1 MKERLTTLLLAI
13 GAFALFY
20 AMFIG
25 SSGGPELPATARP
38 TSIEREGNGQY
49 AAAEWLRRSGYE
61 VLSWRETY
69 AGLGNAARGDL
80 LVVTLPVTSGIE
92 TTELPALDRWLRAG
106 NTLLVLAP
114 LADAPDWTLGDL
126 PQFDLTALTGLE
138 FDEPP
143 RPQQNADAAPP
154 NVDAPPD
161 ADAPAIPAQLRAVVQ
176 NAVPRAPHALLD
188 GVSVVRGVS
197 DQARSVWRLR
207 VPYEGF
213 ALELARD
220 RDSNAGV
227 VWLRA
232 LGQGRIIIG
241 GYASL
246 LSNRMLG
253 EADNARLLA
262 NIVGG
267 VVRPGGRVL
276 FDDGHHGLRPDYD
289 PQQFFGDRRLHW
301 TIAIVLAGWLAWVL
315 GGTRL
320 RTPDS
325 ALRSPAST
333 DLVRASGEFFAR
345 VVAPHAAARRLFEL
359 FFERLR
365 ISRQASRGE
374 AAPWDWLET
383 HPRVAS
389 ADVGQLKAW
398 YADARGG
405 RRLPLRD
412 LHNLILRIDGQ
423 TS

>member
-1 MKERLTTLLLAI
+1 MKERLTTLLLAF
-13 GAFALFY
+13 GAFVLFY

-25 SSGGPELPATARP
+25 SSGGPELPAIARP

-61 VLSWRETY
+61 VVSWRQAY
-69 AGLGNAARGDL
+69 AGLGQAARGDL
-80 LVVTLPVTSGIE
+80 LIVTLPVTSGIA
-92 TTELPALDRWLRAG
+92 TAELPALDRWVRAG
-106 NTLLVLAP
+106 NTVLVLAP
-114 LADAPDWTLGDL
+114 LADAPDWTMGEL

-143 RPQQNADAAPP
+143 QPKRRVGAVPP
-154 NVDAPPD
+154 NVG
-161 ADAPAIPAQLRAVVQ
+161 APATPLPFRAVLQ
-176 NAVPRAPHALLD
+176 HAVPRAPHALFE
-188 GVSVVRGVS
+188 GVSSIRGVS
-197 DQARSVWRLR
+197 DQVRGVWRLR
-207 VPYEGF
+207 VPYGGF

-227 VWLRA
+227 LWLRA
-232 LGQGRIIIG
+232 LGQGRIIVA
-241 GYASL
+241 GYASMI
-246 LSNRMLG
+246 SNRMLG
-253 EADNARLLA
+253 EAGNARLLA

-267 VVRPGGRVL
+267 FVRPGGRVL

-289 PQQFFGDRRLHW
+289 PQQFFGDRRLYS

-320 RTPDS
+320 RTPDT

-333 DLVRASGEFFAR
+333 DLVHATGAFFAR

-365 ISRQASRGE
+365 ISRR
-374 AAPWDWLET
+374 APRDSTAHWEWLES
-383 HPRVAS
+383 HPRIAA
-389 ADVGQLKAW
+389 ADIERLKAW
-398 YADARGG
+398 YAAAHGG

-423 TS
+423 IT

>member
-25 SSGGPELPATARP
+25 SSGGPELPAIARP
-38 TSIEREGNGQY
+38 TSVEREGNGQY
-49 AAAEWLRRSGYE
+49 AAAEWLRRSGYD
-61 VLSWRETY
+61 VVSWRETY
-69 AGLGNAARGDL
+69 ASLDGGARGDL
-80 LVVTLPVTSGIE
+80 LIVTLPVTNGIE
-92 TTELPALDRWLRAG
+92 TVELPALDRWLRAG

-114 LADAPDWTLGDL
+114 LADAPDWTQGDL

-143 RPQQNADAAPP
+143 PTRRSAVAAAAQPKPVARPF
-154 NVDAPPD
+154 
-161 ADAPAIPAQLRAVVQ
+161 RTMVQ
-176 NAVPRAPHALLD
+176 HAVPRAPHALFD
-188 GVSVVRGVS
+188 GVKSVRGVS
-197 DQARSVWRLR
+197 DQVRGTWRLR
-207 VPYEGF
+207 VPYDGF
-213 ALELARD
+213 AIELARD
-220 RDSNAGV
+220 RDSKAGV

-232 LGQGRIIIG
+232 IGQGRIIVG

-253 EADNARLLA
+253 ESDNARLLA

-267 VVRPGGRVL
+267 FVRPGGRVL

-320 RTPDS
+320 RTPES
-325 ALRSPAST
+325 ALRTPAST

-365 ISRQASRGE
+365 VSRQAPRNATAHWE
-374 AAPWDWLET
+374 WLES
-383 HPRVAS
+383 HPRVAA
-389 ADVGQLKAW
+389 ADIARLKAW
-398 YADARGG
+398 YAAAHGG

-423 TS
+423 IS

>member
-1 MKERLTTLLLAI
+1 MKERLTTLLLAG

-38 TSIEREGNGQY
+38 TSIERGGNGQF
-49 AAAEWLRRSGYE
+49 AAAEWLRRSGYA
-61 VLSWRETY
+61 VVSWRETY
-69 AGLGNAARGDL
+69 AALGKAARGDL
-80 LVVTLPVTSGIE
+80 LIVTLPLTNGIE
-92 TTELPALDRWLRAG
+92 TAELPALDRWLRAG

-114 LADAPDWTLGDL
+114 LADAPDWATGEL

-143 RPQQNADAAPP
+143 QAKRSAGAVPKK
-154 NVDAPPD
+154 
-161 ADAPAIPAQLRAVVQ
+161 ADAPATPLPLRTVIQ
-176 NAVPRAPHALLD
+176 HAVPRAPHAMFE
-188 GVSVVRGVS
+188 GVDSVRGVS
-197 DQARSVWRLR
+197 DQSRGVWRLR

-220 RDSNAGV
+220 RDSDAGAL
-227 VWLRA
+227 WLRA
-232 LGQGRIIIG
+232 LGQGRIIVG

-246 LSNRMLG
+246 LSNRMIG

-267 VVRPGGRVL
+267 FVRPGGRVF

-301 TIAIVLAGWLAWVL
+301 TVAIVLAGWLTWVL

-320 RTPDS
+320 RTPAA
-325 ALRSPAST
+325 ALRGPAST
-333 DLVRASGEFFAR
+333 DLVRATGDFFAR
-345 VVAPHAAARRLFEL
+345 VVAPHAAGRRLFEL

-365 ISRQASRGE
+365 ISRR
-374 AAPWDWLET
+374 APRDSTAHWEWLES
-383 HPRVAS
+383 HPRVAA
-389 ADVGQLKAW
+389 ADIERLKAW
-398 YADARGG
+398 YAAAHGG

-423 TS
+423 IS

>member
-1 MKERLTTLLLAI
+1 MKERLTTLLLAVA
-13 GAFALFY
+13 AFALFY

-25 SSGGPELPATARP
+25 SSGGPELPALARP

-61 VLSWRETY
+61 VSSWRESY
-69 AGLGNAARGDL
+69 AALDAGTSGAL
-80 LVVTLPVTSGIE
+80 LIVTLPVTNGIE
-92 TTELPALDRWLRAG
+92 TAELPALDRWLRSG

-114 LADAPDWTLGDL
+114 LADAPDWVMGDA

-143 RPQQNADAAPP
+143 QRGRDKAAARPKPDSPP
-154 NVDAPPD
+154 NPLPF
-161 ADAPAIPAQLRAVVQ
+161 RAMFHQ
-176 NAVPRAPHALLD
+176 AAPRAPHAFLADVGSL
-188 GVSVVRGVS
+188 RGVS
-197 DQARSVWRLR
+197 DQLRSVWRLR
-207 VPYEGF
+207 VPYDGF

-220 RDSNAGV
+220 RDSGAGV
-227 VWLRA
+227 LWIRA
-232 LGQGRIIIG
+232 LGQGRIVVS

-301 TIAIVLAGWLAWVL
+301 TVAIVLAGWLAWVL

-325 ALRSPAST
+325 SVRTPAAT
-333 DLVRASGEFFAR
+333 DLVRATGEFFAR

-359 FFERLR
+359 FFERWR
-365 ISRQASRGE
+365 IARQAPRDSSVHWE
-374 AAPWDWLET
+374 WLES
-383 HPRVAS
+383 HPRVAA
-389 ADVGQLKAW
+389 ADIDRLKAW
-398 YADARGG
+398 YAAAHGG

-423 TS
+423 IS

>member
-25 SSGGPELPATARP
+25 SSGGPELPALARP
-38 TSIEREGNGQY
+38 TSVEREGNGQY
-49 AAAEWLRRSGYE
+49 AAAEWLRRSGYD
-61 VLSWRETY
+61 VLSWRDTY
-69 AGLGNAARGDL
+69 AGLDEGARGDL
-80 LVVTLPVTSGIE
+80 LIVTLPVTNAIE
-92 TTELPALDRWLRAG
+92 TVELPALDRWLRAG

-114 LADAPDWTLGDL
+114 LADAPDWTQGDL

-143 RPQQNADAAPP
+143 PTKRSAVATAAQAKAGDRPFDT
-154 NVDAPPD
+154 
-161 ADAPAIPAQLRAVVQ
+161 VVQ
-176 NAVPRAPHALLD
+176 QAVPRAPHALFA
-188 GVSVVRGVS
+188 GVKSVRGVS
-197 DQARSVWRLR
+197 DQVRGMWRLR
-207 VPYEGF
+207 VPYDGF

-220 RDSNAGV
+220 RDSKAGV

-232 LGQGRIIIG
+232 IGQGRIIVG

-253 EADNARLLA
+253 ESDNARLLA

-267 VVRPGGRVL
+267 FVRPGGRVL

-301 TIAIVLAGWLAWVL
+301 TVAIVLAGWLAWVL

-320 RTPDS
+320 RTPES
-325 ALRSPAST
+325 ALRTPAST

-365 ISRQASRGE
+365 VSRQAPRDSTAHWE
-374 AAPWDWLET
+374 WLES
-383 HPRVAS
+383 HPRVAM
-389 ADVGQLKAW
+389 ADVDRLKAW
-398 YADARGG
+398 YAAAHGG

-423 TS
+423 IS